1 MTWFA
6 VENMQYRE
14 RARLSDVREG
24 SEGRGRGRRAGE
36 ERGRERGERK
46 GRKRERKRYERGGRR
61 ERLSGYTEG
70 GER

>member
-14 RARLSDVREG
+14 RARLSDGREG

-36 ERGRERGERK
+36 ERGGGAGTDFPPKKCVRARE
-46 GRKRERKRYERGGRR
+46 
-61 ERLSGYTEG
+61 
-70 GER
+70 

>member
-14 RARLSDVREG
+14 RARLSDGREG

-36 ERGRERGERK
+36 EREK
-46 GRKRERKRYERGGRR
+46 
-61 ERLSGYTEG
+61 SGV
-70 GER
+70 R